1 MAKKIFAIVVALML
15 TLTCTAA
22 MALEPV
28 PPVTPSAPPAEP
40 PAEPPVE
47 ATGVTWISFA
57 RAKELAIEKS
67 YFFGLAWASAP
78 ELVPEAGGFY
88 SWLQMELNHVDGM
101 QVAAIAL
108 VNGDVILPDGLSGD
122 LFIREEAFMDF
133 LNWVVLEHNN

>member
-40 PAEPPVE
+40 PVE
-47 ATGVTWISFA
+47 ATGVTWISLA
-57 RAKELAIEKS
+57 RAKELALEKS

-78 ELVPEAGGFY
+78 DLFPEAGGFH

-101 QVAAIAL
+101 QVAAAAL

-122 LFIREEAFMDF
+122 LLIREESFMNF
-133 LNWVVLEHNN
+133 LNWVVEEQ